1 MKIAKCLFF
10 VFRISI
16 LFYLLIGNAAYSQ
29 NLNFSSSGALIYES
43 VVGQTVFSLQS
54 NRGVPV
60 RLVNH
65 GNGTLS
71 AAWTYLNQDSAT
83 TDRGTGY
90 NFYDGANWGPFPI
103 QRIEYKRTGYT
114 NIAAVNG
121 WEYCMAHSGDSG
133 LFLSKRTIGS
143 GSWTYHHPVGTYN
156 LYNNQADVWCRF
168 AVGGSN
174 GNTIHA
180 IVNSQGTGTQP
191 VLGQSGPLTY
201 TRSLD
206 RGVTWDLDHVQL
218 PMSDSS
224 YFTGFSAENYHID
237 CRNDIVAIVAGGMDM
252 GVYLWKSTDN
262 GNNWTRTAILPFPI
276 PFYDPIPMITDV
288 NQDGIA
294 DTVVTGNEDPTVSI
308 DNNGVAHMA
317 FGRIKLFDDDTT
329 SNWTYDPLTDGLF
342 YWNENMPAPAV
353 IAHAEDFNGN
363 GKIDIP
369 VPVAPNTLPV
379 GRYLGGLI
387 VHPSIGFDDN
397 NDIYISYSCVNELAD
412 TTDYQCMRRHVYLK
426 RSSDEGATW
435 GPAINIV
442 PSIAQGDSG
451 EFREGVYGS
460 LAKKVDGSGANSCT
474 HILYQR
480 DGAPYIYDGFP
491 QGAAQPIPQVSWNAD
506 PFNVPLSNDMIYAKV
521 CNISSKVEEVDF
533 LNDVVEV
540 YPNPSSQK
548 IYIKQKNSNSRFT
561 QLEIFNVEGKL
572 IMQSEMKINLDVS
585 MFPDGIYTLMLKSEK
600 NYSSVRFVV
609 SHQ

>member
-1 MKIAKCLFF
+1 MRTVNLLSFLF
-10 VFRISI
+10 RLSI
-16 LFYLLIGNAAYSQ
+16 LFYVLIGNTSYSQ
-29 NLNFSSSGALIYES
+29 NLNFSSSGTLIYES
-43 VVGQTVFSLQS
+43 VIGQTLHSLQS

-60 RLVNH
+60 HLVNH

-71 AAWTYLNQDSAT
+71 ATWTFTPLSFLQIE
-83 TDRGTGY
+83 RGTGY
-90 NFYDGANWGPFPI
+90 NFYDGANWGPFPL
-103 QRIEYKRTGYT
+103 QRIEYKRTGTT

-133 LFLSKRTIGS
+133 LLLSKRPIGS
-143 GSWTYHHPVGTYN
+143 GAWTYHHPVGTYN
-156 LYNNQADVWCRF
+156 LFNSQADVWCRF

-180 IVNSQGTGTQP
+180 IVNSQGTGTMP
-191 VLGQSGPLTY
+191 VLGQNGPLTY

-206 RGVTWDLDHVQL
+206 GGVTWDLDHVQL

-252 GVYLWKSTDN
+252 GVYLWKSIDN
-262 GNNWTRTAILPFPI
+262 GSNWTRTAILPFPI
-276 PFYDPIPMITDV
+276 PFYNPSTMITDV

-294 DTVVTGNEDPTVSI
+294 DTIVTGNEDPTVSI
-308 DNNGVAHMA
+308 DNNGLAHVA
-317 FGRIKLFDDDTT
+317 FGRMKLIDDDTA
-329 SNWTYDPLTDGLF
+329 SYWSYDPLTDGLF

-353 IAHAEDFNGN
+353 IANAEDFNGN

-369 VPVAPNTLPV
+369 TVVAPNTVPV

-397 NDIYISYSCVNELAD
+397 NDIYISYSSVNELAD
-412 TTDYQCMRRHVYLK
+412 TSDYQCMRRHVYLK
-426 RSSDEGATW
+426 RSSDGGTTW

-451 EFREGVYGS
+451 EFREAVYGS
-460 LAKKVDGSGANSCT
+460 LAKKVDGSGANSCA

-480 DGAPYIYDGFP
+480 DRAPYIHEFSAGGLGLNI
-491 QGAAQPIPQVSWNAD
+491 QSAWNAD
-506 PFNVPLSNDMIYAKV
+506 QFNISFSNDMIYAKV
-521 CNISSKVEEVDF
+521 CNISSKVEEGDIN
-533 LNDVVEV
+533 NDAVSI
-540 YPNPSSQK
+540 YPNPASQI
-548 IYIKQKNSNSRFT
+548 IYIKQLNSSIPFK
-561 QLEIFNVEGKL
+561 QLEIINAEGKP
-572 IMQSEMKINLDVS
+572 MMKSDLKYNLDVS
-585 MFPDGIYTLMLKSEK
+585 TFPEGVYTLLITGEKST
-600 NYSSVRFVV
+600 STARFVV
-609 SHQ
+609 SRK